1 MWWSFLLF
9 FFVECNNHHYLC
21 APKDKP
27 TSLLFVRISQ
37 FSWSLYHNRVL
48 NSSLFLSIN
57 LQVSMASLAP
67 VIRRNCNLNCLKTA
81 GCRSLLFEHDKVE
94 HISGNKYGDFLQEI
108 GSTCCLEDV
117 EMGWAFCPIQI
128 EDLIPS
134 FSKVRNMTVGLGTT
148 LMENVLHALPVICP
162 FLESVTLRFQVCSNT
177 LLHVNQELVPFTTCP

>member
-1 MWWSFLLF
+1 M
-9 FFVECNNHHYLC
+9 ECNNHHYLC

-57 LQVSMASLAP
+57 LQVSMESLAP

-94 HISGNKYGDFLQEI
+94 HISGNKYGNFLQEI
-108 GSTCCLEDV
+108 GSSCLEDV
-117 EMGWAFCPIQI
+117 EMGWGFCPIQI

-148 LMENVLHALPVICP
+148 LAENVLHALPVICP